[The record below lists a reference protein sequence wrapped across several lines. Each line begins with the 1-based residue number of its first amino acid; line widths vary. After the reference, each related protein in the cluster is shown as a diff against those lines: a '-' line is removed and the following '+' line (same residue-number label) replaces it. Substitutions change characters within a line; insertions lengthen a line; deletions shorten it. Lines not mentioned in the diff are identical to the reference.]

1 MTSQA
6 AAAARHDPGHRRNR
20 NLVRLGLSPH
30 KWDHLIALAGN
41 PNVGKTTVFNAL
53 TGLRQHTGNWPGKTV
68 TRAEGAFL
76 HDGRRVKVVD
86 LPGTYSLQ
94 AGSADEEIA
103 RDFVLFGQ
111 PDVTVVVVDAMR
123 LERNLNLVLQILEI
137 TDRVVVCLNLIDE
150 ARRNGVTV
158 DPARLEKEL
167 GVPVVPTVAR
177 RGEGI
182 DALLHTASQVAS
194 GARKTAPHRVASH
207 PAGVEDAVDALKPL
221 VAEAFP
227 ELPNARWVALR
238 LLNADERVTEAVR
251 SGEIG
256 DLTPDTAP
264 DVRGAGQGAGARGS
278 GQGARETGQGV
289 RGNDEGAR
297 RTRPREG
304 TRPEVTAA
312 RARIL
317 DAATRQRWTLRP
329 GFHDAVAENL
339 YREAARIAGTSVK
352 RGLEGAG
359 AALDRGLDRWLTS
372 RVFGFPLM
380 LMILAVVF
388 WLTIAGANVPSAM
401 LATLLIDNLHPVLL
415 GFGEWARMPWWLS
428 GFLFDG
434 VYLATAWVVSV
445 MLPPMAIF
453 FPLFT
458 LLEDFG
464 YLPRV
469 AFNLDSLFRRAGA
482 HGKQALTMSMGFGC
496 NAAGVV
502 ATRVIDSPRER
513 LIAVITNNFSLCN
526 GRWPTQILIATI
538 FIGALVPPHLAG
550 FVSAGAV
557 VTIALLGIAFMF
569 LTSWGLSNTVLKGEA
584 TTFSLELP
592 PYRPP
597 RVLQTLYTSIID
609 RTLIILWRAVLFA
622 VPAGAV
628 IWLISNIGV
637 GGASLAE
644 HAIAWM
650 NPFGILLGLNGVIL
664 VAYIIA
670 IPANE
675 IVIPTVLM
683 LTVLTL
689 GTPELGAGAGVM
701 FEGESAGEMESLLRA
716 GGWTLL
722 TGVNLML
729 FSLLHNPC
737 STTIYT
743 IYKETRSGR
752 WTTVS
757 ALLPLVMGFV
767 VCFLVAQFWRLAG
780 GS

>member
-1 MTSQA
+1 MTA
-6 AAAARHDPGHRRNR
+6 TATARTRPGPSTRRAR

-94 AGSADEEIA
+94 AGSADEEVA
-103 RDFVLFGQ
+103 RDFILFGQ

-137 TDRVVVCLNLIDE
+137 TDRVVVCLNLVDE
-150 ARRNGVTV
+150 ARRHGVSV
-158 DPARLEKEL
+158 DAKRLEKEL

-177 RGEGI
+177 QGEGV
-182 DALLHTASQVAS
+182 DALLKAAAEVAT
-194 GARKTAPHRVASH
+194 GARINIPRRIASH
-207 PAGVEDAVDALKPL
+207 PAGVEEAIGALVPL
-221 VAEAFP
+221 IAEEFP
-227 ELPNARWVALR
+227 ELPNANWVALR
-238 LLNADERVTEAVR
+238 LLNADERVVEAVR
-251 SGEIG
+251 TGEIG
-256 DLTPDTAP
+256 DLE
-264 DVRGAGQGAGARGS
+264 G
-278 GQGARETGQGV
+278 
-289 RGNDEGAR
+289 EGAPGSPDIGGGGGD
-297 RTRPREG
+297 TPPG
-304 TRPEVTAA
+304 HAAAIEVTRG

-317 DAATRQRWTLRP
+317 DAATRQRWNLRP

-339 YREAARIAGTSVK
+339 YREAARIAGSSVR
-352 RGLEGAG
+352 RGVNKGGGE
-359 AALDRGLDRWLTS
+359 LDRKLDRWLTS

-388 WLTIAGANVPSAM
+388 WLTIAGANVPSGM
-401 LATLLIDNLHPVLL
+401 LATLLIDSFHPVLL

-469 AFNLDSLFRRAGA
+469 AFNLDSLFKRAGA

-513 LIAVITNNFSLCN
+513 LIAIITNNFSLCN

-550 FVSAGAV
+550 LVSAGAV
-557 VTIALLGIAFMF
+557 VAIALLGIFFMF
-569 LTSWGLSNTVLKGEA
+569 ITSWGLSNTVLKGEA

-622 VPAGAV
+622 IPAGAV
-628 IWLISNIGV
+628 IWLISNIAI
-637 GGASLAE
+637 GGTS
-644 HAIAWM
+644 IAQHGIDFLD
-650 NPFGILLGLNGVIL
+650 PFGFLLGLNGVVL
-664 VAYIIA
+664 LAYIIA

-683 LTVLTL
+683 LTVMTL
-689 GTPELGAGAGVM
+689 GAPELGAGAGVM
-701 FEGESAGEMESLLRA
+701 FEGDSAGEMAGLLRA

-743 IYKETRSGR
+743 IYKETKSGR

-757 ALLPLVMGFV
+757 ALLPLAMGFV
-767 VCFLVAQFWRLAG
+767 VCFLVAQLWRLTLG
-780 GS
+780 G